1 MARCIFVREKECPIE
16 GDEIPLEVCR
26 LCIEAAKTFRTVKR
40 GGGPSL
46 LSPEA
51 FRRKKPA

>member
-26 LCIEAAKTFRTVKR
+26 LCIEAAKTFRVVKR

-51 FRRKKPA
+51 FKRKKSA